1 MADVEAPAI
10 EVDAKELLPPPTLDM
25 KRAVRLGLSN
35 AATMVLV
42 AATGIV
48 GTFQGRLIIDPFL
61 PLGLLFLYMVALAF
75 GWLAAKP
82 PTTLEGFAPAVPGPR
97 NLAAGALAGVI
108 GGAATALLLVLMTAF
123 NLRGIF
129 IELSPGLADTL
140 SFGLRGA
147 AQSEETNLFAAVAS
161 VAPAV
166 PVIIAVATAA
176 GMAGAGVHF
185 LPRRWRGAI
194 MPGLMWVFI
203 FALFTDI
210 VGQFFAGIGLDSITG
225 FLFTRRG
232 GPLTVIGAVI
242 VFVVFS
248 AFYWYRGGRETTLRQ
263 RFEVLPAE
271 KRTRWTIGLAVAII
285 VVLWFMP
292 RIMGPFVSQVLD
304 NAGIFLLMA
313 LGLNIVLGYA
323 GLLDLGYVAFFAVG
337 AYTAAILTSPLS
349 PAFSPELT
357 LIAALPFVM
366 VAAAVA
372 GIIVATPVI
381 RMRGDYLA
389 IVTLGFGEIA
399 RILLNSAWLAPY
411 FGGAQGITNIP
422 NLQVGPLEFRSPQ
435 DYFIPIFL
443 FVVIAAYITLAVQKS
458 RWGRAWMAMREDES
472 VAEAMGINIVTA
484 KLSAFVVGAVL
495 ASFGGALFGSQIG
508 SVFPHSFDIVV
519 SITVLVI
526 IIVGGMGSVPGV
538 TVGALALI
546 ALPNLLREF
555 SEYQF
560 LFYGVLL
567 IAMMLVRPEGFIP
580 SRRRAQEL
588 HTEELAQDDWLEIY
602 GQTGSGEKVP
612 EESA

>member
-1 MADVEAPAI
+1 MADVEAPAV
-10 EVDAKELLPPPTLDM
+10 EAKARKLLPAPQLDM
-25 KRAVRLGLSN
+25 RRAVRLGLAN
-35 AATMVLV
+35 AAVMVLV

-48 GTFQGRLIIDPFL
+48 GTFQARLIIDPFL
-61 PLGLLFLYMVALAF
+61 PLGLLFLYMVAWAF

-82 PTTLEGFAPAVPGPR
+82 PTTLEGFAPASPGPR
-97 NLAAGALAGVI
+97 NLIAGALAGAL
-108 GGAATALLLVLMTAF
+108 GGVGIALLLVLMTTF

-129 IELSPGLADTL
+129 IELSPALADVL
-140 SFGLRGA
+140 SFGLPIA
-147 AQSEETNLFAAVAS
+147 AAV
-161 VAPAV
+161 PL
-166 PVIIAVATAA
+166 IIAVATVA
-176 GMAGAGVHF
+176 GVAGAAVHF
-185 LPRRWRGAI
+185 LAVRWRRAI
-194 MPGLMWVFI
+194 MPGLMWVLV

-210 VGQFFAGIGLDSITG
+210 VGQFFAGVGLDSITS
-225 FLFTRRG
+225 FLFTGRG
-232 GPLTVIGAVI
+232 GPLTVVGAVI
-242 VFVVFS
+242 VFAVFS
-248 AFYWYRGGRETTLRQ
+248 ALYWYRGGRETTMRQ
-263 RFEVLPAE
+263 RFDDLPAD
-271 KRTRWTIGLAVAII
+271 KRTLWTVGMAGAILL
-285 VVLWFMP
+285 VLWFMP

-304 NAGIFLLMA
+304 SAGIFLLMA

-337 AYTAAILTSPLS
+337 AYSAAILTSPQS
-349 PAFSPELT
+349 PAFTPELT
-357 LIAALPFVM
+357 LVAALPFVM
-366 VAAAVA
+366 FAAAIA

-399 RILLNSAWLAPY
+399 RILLNSEWLAPV

-422 NLQVGPLEFRSPQ
+422 NLQIGPFTFRSPQ

-443 FVVIAAYITLAVQKS
+443 FVVVAAYITLAVEKS

-484 KLSAFVVGAVL
+484 KLSAFIVGAVL

-508 SVFPHSFDIVV
+508 SIFPHSFDIVV

-538 TVGALALI
+538 TIGALALI

-567 IAMMLVRPEGFIP
+567 IAMMLFRPEGFIP

-588 HTEELAQDDWLEIY
+588 HTEELAQDAWLEIF
-602 GQTGSGEKVP
+602 GESGPGERPV

>member
-1 MADVEAPAI
+1 MADVEAPAAAV
-10 EVDAKELLPPPTLDM
+10 EEKELLAPPELDLR
-25 KRAVRLGLSN
+25 RAVRLGLSN
-35 AATMVLV
+35 AAAMVLV

-61 PLGLLFLYMVALAF
+61 PLGLLFLYLVAWAF

-82 PTTLEGFAPAVPGPR
+82 PPTLEGFAPAVPGPR
-97 NLAAGALAGVI
+97 NLAAGALAGGI
-108 GGAATALLLVLMTAF
+108 GGAGIALLLVLMTNF
-123 NLRGIF
+123 DLRGVF
-129 IELSPGLADTL
+129 IELSPQLADVL
-140 SFGLRGA
+140 SFGLPIA
-147 AQSEETNLFAAVAS
+147 T
-161 VAPAV
+161 AV
-166 PVIIAVATAA
+166 PLIIAVATAA
-176 GMAGAGVHF
+176 GLAGAAVHF
-185 LPRRWRGAI
+185 LAMRWRRAV
-194 MPGLMWVFI
+194 MPGLMWVLI
-203 FALFTDI
+203 FALFTDMI
-210 VGQFFAGIGLDSITG
+210 GQFFGGIGLEFVTDL
-225 FLFTRRG
+225 LFSSRG
-232 GPLTVIGAVI
+232 GPLTVVGAVI

-248 AFYWYRGGRETTLRQ
+248 ALYWYRGGRETTLRQ
-263 RFEVLPAE
+263 RFDLLPAE
-271 KRTRWTIGLAVAII
+271 RRTRWTVGLALVII
-285 VVLWFMP
+285 VILWFVP

-304 NAGIFLLMA
+304 IAGIYLLMA

-349 PAFSPELT
+349 PAFSPELS
-357 LIAALPFVM
+357 LLAALPFVM
-366 VAAAVA
+366 IAAAIA
-372 GIIVATPVI
+372 GVIVATPVL

-399 RILLNSAWLAPY
+399 RILLNSDWLSPY
-411 FGGAQGITNIP
+411 FGGAQGITQIP
-422 NLQVGPLEFRSPQ
+422 DLQIGPLTFRSPQ
-435 DYFIPIFL
+435 DYFLPIFI
-443 FVVIAAYITLAVQKS
+443 FVVLAAYITLALQKS

-484 KLSAFVVGAVL
+484 KLSAFVVGAIL
-495 ASFGGALFGSQIG
+495 ASFGGALIGSQIG

-580 SRRRAQEL
+580 SKRRAQEL
-588 HTEELAQDDWLEIY
+588 HTEELAQDAWLEIY
-602 GQTGSGEKVP
+602 SEARTTEPAAQGG
-612 EESA
+612 A

>member
-1 MADVEAPAI
+1 MADVEAPPDVA
-10 EVDAKELLPPPTLDM
+10 EATKLLPPPALDM
-25 KRAVRLGLSN
+25 KRAVRLGLAN
-35 AATMVLV
+35 AAVMALV

-61 PLGLLFLYMVALAF
+61 PLGLLFLYMVAWAF

-82 PTTLEGFAPAVPGPR
+82 PTTLEGFAPATPGTR
-97 NLAAGALAGVI
+97 NLAAAALAGVI
-108 GGAATALLLVLMTAF
+108 GGAGTALLLVLMTTF

-129 IELSPGLADTL
+129 IELSPALADVL
-140 SFGLRGA
+140 SFGLPIA
-147 AQSEETNLFAAVAS
+147 AAV
-161 VAPAV
+161 PL
-166 PVIIAVATAA
+166 VIAMATAA
-176 GMAGAGVHF
+176 GLAGAAVHF
-185 LPRRWRGAI
+185 LAVRWRRAI
-194 MPGLMWVFI
+194 MPGLMWVLV

-210 VGQFFAGIGLDSITG
+210 VGQFFAGIGLDSITT
-225 FLFTRRG
+225 LIFTSRG
-232 GPLTVIGAVI
+232 GPLTVVGAVS
-242 VFVVFS
+242 VFVAFS
-248 AFYWYRGGRETTLRQ
+248 ALYWFRGGRETTLRQ
-263 RFEVLPAE
+263 RFDGLPAE
-271 KRTRWTIGLAVAII
+271 KRTLWTIGMAGATLVI
-285 VVLWFMP
+285 LWFMP
-292 RIMGPFVSQVLD
+292 RVMGPFVSQVLD

-337 AYTAAILTSPLS
+337 AYTAAIFTSPLS
-349 PAFSPELT
+349 PAFNPELT

-366 VAAAVA
+366 VAAAIA
-372 GIIVATPVI
+372 GIIVATPVL

-399 RILLNSAWLAPY
+399 RILLNSQWLSPF

-422 NLQVGPLEFRSPQ
+422 NLQVGPLTFRTPQ
-435 DYFIPIFL
+435 DYFLPIFI
-443 FVVIAAYITLAVQKS
+443 FVVLAAYITLAVEKS

-484 KLSAFVVGAVL
+484 KLSAFVVGAIL
-495 ASFGGALFGSQIG
+495 ASFGGALSGAQIG
-508 SVFPHSFDIVV
+508 SVFPHNFDIVV

-567 IAMMLVRPEGFIP
+567 IAMMLLRPEGFIP

-588 HTEELAQDDWLEIY
+588 HTDELAQDAWLEMF
-602 GQTGSGEKVP
+602 GEGASVETAPEGST
-612 EESA
+612 

>member
-1 MADVEAPAI
+1 MADVEAPPV
-10 EVDAKELLPPPTLDM
+10 EVEPRELRPAPQLDM
-25 KRAVRLGLSN
+25 RRAARLGLAN
-35 AATMVLV
+35 AAVMILV

-61 PLGLLFLYMVALAF
+61 PLGLLFLYLVAWAF

-97 NLAAGALAGVI
+97 NVAAGALAGAI
-108 GGAATALLLVLMTAF
+108 GGAGTALLLVFMTNF
-123 NLRGIF
+123 DLRGVF
-129 IELSPGLADTL
+129 LELSPQLADTL
-140 SFGLRGA
+140 SFGLSLA
-147 AQSEETNLFAAVAS
+147 AGVPLIVAVA
-161 VAPAV
+161 
-166 PVIIAVATAA
+166 AA
-176 GMAGAGVHF
+176 MGLVGAGVH
-185 LPRRWRGAI
+185 LLSPRWRRAI
-194 MPGLMWVFI
+194 VPGVMWVLI

-210 VGQFFAGIGLDSITG
+210 VGQFLAGIGLDSITRL
-225 FLFTRRG
+225 LFTRRG
-232 GPLTVIGAVI
+232 GPLTVMGAVV
-242 VFVVFS
+242 VFVLFS
-248 AFYWYRGGRETTLRQ
+248 AYYWYLGGRKTTLRQ
-263 RFEVLPAE
+263 RFDVLPRE
-271 KRTRWTIGLAVAII
+271 KRTKWTIGLAVAILVI
-285 VVLWFMP
+285 LWFMP

-304 NAGIFLLMA
+304 LAGIYLLMA

-337 AYTAAILTSPLS
+337 AYAAAILTSPLS
-349 PAFSPELT
+349 PAFSPGLP

-366 VAAAVA
+366 IAAAIA

-399 RILLNSAWLAPY
+399 RILLNSQWLAPV

-422 NLQVGPLEFRSPQ
+422 NLQIGPLTFRSPQ
-435 DYFIPIFL
+435 DYFLPIFL
-443 FVVIAAYITLAVQKS
+443 FVVLAAYITLAVEKS

-484 KLSAFVVGAVL
+484 KLSAFIVGAIL
-495 ASFGGALFGSQIG
+495 ASFGGALIGAQVG

-519 SITVLVI
+519 SITVLVV

-555 SEYQF
+555 SQYQF

-567 IAMMLVRPEGFIP
+567 IAMMLVKPEGFIP

-588 HTEELAQDDWLEIY
+588 HTEELAQDAWLEIF
-602 GQTGSGEKVP
+602 GEAEGSKRVAEG
-612 EESA
+612 SA

>member
-1 MADVEAPAI
+1 MADVEAPPAAV
-10 EVDAKELLPPPTLDM
+10 VDKELLPPPELDM
-25 KRAVRLGLSN
+25 RRAVRLGLSN
-35 AATMVLV
+35 AAAMVLV

-61 PLGLLFLYMVALAF
+61 PLGLLVLYMVAWAF

-108 GGAATALLLVLMTAF
+108 GGAGTALLLVLMTTF
-123 NLRGIF
+123 NLRGVF
-129 IELSPGLADTL
+129 LELSPALADTL
-140 SFGLRGA
+140 SFGL
-147 AQSEETNLFAAVAS
+147 SVVAAVPLI
-161 VAPAV
+161 VAVGTAV
-166 PVIIAVATAA
+166 
-176 GMAGAGVHF
+176 GLAGAGVHF
-185 LPRRWRGAI
+185 LPPRWRRAV
-194 MPGLMWVFI
+194 MPGLMWVLI

-210 VGQFFAGIGLDSITG
+210 VGQFFAGVGLDSITG

-232 GPLTVIGAVI
+232 GPLTAMGAVI
-242 VFVVFS
+242 VFVAFS
-248 AFYWYRGGRETTLRQ
+248 TLYWYRGGRETTLRQ

-271 KRTRWTIGLAVAII
+271 RRTGWTIGLAMAVMVI
-285 VVLWFMP
+285 LWFVP

-349 PAFSPELT
+349 PAFSPELS
-357 LIAALPFVM
+357 LLAALPFVM
-366 VAAAVA
+366 IAAAVA

-399 RILLNSAWLAPY
+399 RILLNSAWLSPY

-484 KLSAFVVGAVL
+484 KLSAFVVGAIL

-602 GQTGSGEKVP
+602 GQTGTGEKVT
-612 EESA
+612 EGSA